1 MQVLEER
8 EISDFFNTD
17 FREYALY
24 TIQNR
29 AISCL
34 LDALKPVQRKA
45 LWIAAKKARQHP
57 IKTVS
62 LAGYIIA
69 DADYKHGDAS
79 AVDAVVKMAAKWR
92 NNLQLLS
99 GKGNFGS
106 RLTPEAGAP
115 RYTKVQLSQNF
126 HNWFSDFNALSYD
139 TADDGE
145 TYEPVTYHANVP
157 WALINGIRGI
167 ATGYSSFVHPRHPD
181 NIVKLTTA
189 LLDGKVPDGEW
200 LGVHYPE
207 YDGLIEDGYS
217 IGQFE
222 YKTKKKIIIHSLPV
236 DHTLDS
242 YANKLVKLLNKGV
255 IRDFHKTYA
264 AGSPPFIVDLKDN
277 MANPEKTLGLRR
289 KLPTEQFV
297 FIHNKRL
304 VIFDDVWEYIVTFI
318 EERLKVA
325 AAGISNS
332 ARTRETVANDLAV
345 KILFIKRLRES
356 GLKDLDNGKLK
367 SIIDSINPQQHLR
380 SVLFAMPIQQMT
392 EEKIAEWEADIHHLE
407 EEIDSLRAITP
418 QVWLKYNI
426 KNKPLS

>member
-1 MQVLEER
+1 MIEINER
-8 EISDFFNTD
+8 DISDFFNTD

-34 LDALKPVQRKA
+34 LDALKPIQRKA
-45 LWIAAKKARQHP
+45 LWVANQRAKAHP

-92 NNLQLLS
+92 NNVQLLV

-115 RYTKVQLSQNF
+115 RYTKVQLAPNF
-126 HNWFSDFNALSYD
+126 HNWFSDFNALQYEPG
-139 TADDGE
+139 DDGAD
-145 TYEPVTYHANVP
+145 YEPMTYHANVP

-167 ATGYSSFVHPRHPD
+167 ATGYSSFVHPRNPE
-181 NIVKLTTA
+181 NIIKLTIS
-189 LLDGKVPDGEW
+189 LLDGKVPDVGW
-200 LGVHYPE
+200 LEVSYPE
-207 YDGLIEDGYS
+207 YDGIIENGYS

-222 YKTKKKIIIHSLPV
+222 YKTKKKLIIHSLPV
-236 DHTLDS
+236 DHTLDT
-242 YANKLVKLLNKGV
+242 YANKLVKLLDKGV
-255 IRDFHKTYA
+255 IRDFHKTYS
-264 AGSPPFIVDLKDN
+264 AGNPPFIVDLKSPLK
-277 MANPEKTLGLRR
+277 NPEKTLGLRR

-304 VIFDDVWEYIVTFI
+304 VIFDDIWEYIVTFI

-325 AAGISNS
+325 ERGIANS
-332 ARTRETVANDLAV
+332 VKSRDDIINDLTV
-345 KILFIKRLRES
+345 KIEFVRRLKEE
-356 GLKDLDNGKLK
+356 GIQNLDNKQLRAVIESLKAPKKLK
-367 SIIDSINPQQHLR
+367 SSLR
-380 SVLFAMPIQQMT
+380 NMSVQQMT
-392 EEKIAEWEADIHHLE
+392 EETLDKWEKEIRHLQ

-418 QVWLKYNI
+418 NVWLKYNI
-426 KNKPLS
+426 QHKPLS